1 MKTLILAVATLFTST
16 LAFAQGINPGDNL
29 PTAETILK
37 NTNGK
42 ATSLKDA
49 AGKNGL
55 LVIFS
60 CNTCPYVIKNEQVI
74 KKTLEYAAAHNI
86 GAVVINSNEARR
98 DGDDS
103 YDAMAKYAKSQNFK
117 VPYLADDN
125 SKLADLFGAMH
136 TPQLFL
142 FNNKMK
148 LAYKGAMND
157 NPGNPGEATKVFIE
171 EAINAVV
178 AGKDP
183 DPNTTRSVGCSIKRK
198 A

>member
-1 MKTLILAVATLFTST
+1 MKITILAIAVLFATTI
-16 LAFAQGINPGDNL
+16 AFAQGINPGDDL
-29 PTAETILK
+29 PSGEIVLK

-42 ATSLKDA
+42 ATSLKGA

-60 CNTCPYVIKNEQVI
+60 CNTCPYVIKNEPVI
-74 KKTLEYAAAHNI
+74 KKTLEYAAANNI
-86 GAVVINSNEARR
+86 GVVIINSNEARR

-125 SKLADLFGAMH
+125 SRLADLFGAMH

-157 NPGNPGEATKVFIE
+157 NPGNPGGATKTFIE
-171 EAINAVV
+171 DAINAVV